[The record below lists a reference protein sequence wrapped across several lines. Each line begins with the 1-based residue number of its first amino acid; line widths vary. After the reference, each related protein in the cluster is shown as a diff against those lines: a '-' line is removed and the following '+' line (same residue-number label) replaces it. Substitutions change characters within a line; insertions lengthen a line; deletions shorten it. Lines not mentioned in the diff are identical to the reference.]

1 LGFDCPKTFT
11 YRRILRKNLDFKN
24 DNEKKNKLKKKIE
37 KKRNYRRL
45 SPRDMI

>member
-1 LGFDCPKTFT
+1 LGFDCPKTST
-11 YRRILRKNLDFKN
+11 YRRILRKNLDFKK
-24 DNEKKNKLKKKIE
+24 DMKKNKLKKIE

>member
-11 YRRILRKNLDFKN
+11 YGRILRKNLDFKK
-24 DNEKKNKLKKKIE
+24 DMKKNKLKKKIE